1 VIRAEALETLMFL
14 VLKESGMDALS
25 SLGIPRAFQSLADP
39 RRANHTHRLIDIL
52 TLALL
57 AVLGGAEDWVNVAA
71 YARSKQAWLKTF
83 LDLPAK
89 IPSHDTFNR
98 LFARLNPDAFEQCFR
113 QWTATLADLS
123 GGKLV
128 AIDGKTLRSSFEHA
142 WDKSGMVHMVSAFV
156 QANHLVFAQEKT
168 NGKGGELD
176 AIKKLLSVLDLEGA
190 VVTIDALGCQKE
202 VAQLIV
208 EAKADYLLQVKGN
221 QPTLKDKIATLFAE
235 AALEKYQGFTHAT
248 CTTVDG
254 DHGRL
259 ETREAHVLWDVRH
272 LGAIAGEWAGLKSV
286 ALIRR
291 TRAVMGA
298 AGQRQISAQ
307 NHYYISSFDRRRKAA
322 TFLKCSRGHWGVEN
336 NLHWQ
341 LDVSFHEDQ
350 CRLHKGHG
358 AENFSRLN
366 RIALTLLKKETTLKV
381 GIATKRNLCG
391 WDNDYLLKVLAG

>member
-1 VIRAEALETLMFL
+1 V
-14 VLKESGMDALS
+14 
-25 SLGIPRAFQSLADP
+25 
-39 RRANHTHRLIDIL
+39 
-52 TLALL
+52 
-57 AVLGGAEDWVNVAA
+57 AV

-98 LFARLNPDAFEQCFR
+98 LLARLDPDAFEQCFR
-113 QWTATLADLS
+113 QWTATLAELS

-156 QANHLVFAQEKT
+156 QANHLVFAQET
-168 NGKGGELD
+168 TAGKGGELD
-176 AIKKLLSVLDLEGA
+176 AIKKLLHVLDLHGA
-190 VVTIDALGCQKE
+190 VVTLDALGCQKE

-208 EAKADYLLQVKGN
+208 DAKADYLLQVKDN
-221 QPTLKDKIATLFAE
+221 QPTLLAQLTTLFAE
-235 AALEKYQGFTHAT
+235 AELENYAGFRHAT

-254 DHGRL
+254 GHGRI

-272 LGAIAGEWAGLKSV
+272 LGALAGEWAGLKSV
-286 ALIRR
+286 ARIRR
-291 TRAVMGA
+291 TRDVMGA
-298 AGQRQISAQ
+298 AGQRQISVE
-307 NHYYISSFDRRRKAA
+307 NHYYISSLDRRRKAA
-322 TFLKCSRGHWGVEN
+322 TFLKSSRGHWGVEN

>member
-1 VIRAEALETLMFL
+1 
-14 VLKESGMDALS
+14 MDACT
-25 SLGIPRAFQSLADP
+25 SLGIPRAFHSLADP
-39 RRANHTHRLIDIL
+39 RRANHTYRLIDIL
-52 TLALL
+52 TLALV

-71 YARSKQAWLKTF
+71 YARSKKDWLQTF
-83 LDLPAK
+83 LELPAK

-98 LFARLNPDAFEQCFR
+98 LFARIHPDAFEACFR

-156 QANHLVFAQEKT
+156 QANHLVFAQEKAD
-168 NGKGGELD
+168 GKGQELC
-176 AIKKLLSVLDLEGA
+176 AIKKLLQVLDLKGA

-208 EAKADYLLQVKGN
+208 DAKADYLLQVKDN
-221 QPTLKDKIATLFAE
+221 QPTLRAKIATLFAE
-235 AALEKYQGFTHAT
+235 AELEKYQGFTHAT

-254 DHGRL
+254 DHGRI

-272 LGAIAGEWAGLKSV
+272 LGPIAEEWAGLTSV
-286 ALIRR
+286 AWIRR
-291 TRAVMGA
+291 TRETTGA
-298 AGQRQISAQ
+298 DGQRHSSTED
-307 NHYYISSFDRRRKAA
+307 HYYISTFNRRHKAA
-322 TFLKCSRGHWGVEN
+322 TFLACSRGHWGVEN
-336 NLHWQ
+336 ILHWH

-350 CRLHKGHG
+350 RRLHKGHG
-358 AENFSRLN
+358 AENYSRLN

-391 WDNDYLLKVLAG
+391 WDNDYLLKVLAA

>member
-1 VIRAEALETLMFL
+1 
-14 VLKESGMDALS
+14 MDARN
-25 SLGIPRAFQSLADP
+25 SLGIPRAFQTLADP

-52 TLALL
+52 TLALV

-83 LDLPAK
+83 LDLPTV

-98 LFARLNPDAFEQCFR
+98 LFARLNPDAFEACFR

-128 AIDGKTLRSSFEHA
+128 ALDGKTLRSSFAHA
-142 WDKSGMVHMVSAFV
+142 WDQSGMVHMVSAFV

-168 NGKGGELD
+168 DGKGQELS
-176 AIKKLLSVLDLEGA
+176 AIKKLLQVLDLQGA

-208 EAKADYLLQVKGN
+208 DAKADYLLQVKDN
-221 QPTLKDKIATLFAE
+221 QPTLKAKLATLFAE
-235 AALEKYQGFTHAT
+235 ATLEKYQGWTHAT

-259 ETREAHVLWDVRH
+259 ETREAHVLWDVQH
-272 LGAIAGEWAGLKSV
+272 LGVLAGEWASLRSV
-286 ALIRR
+286 VLIRR
-291 TRAVMGA
+291 TREMMGA
-298 AGQRQISAQ
+298 DGQRRSTTED
-307 NHYYISSFDRRRKAA
+307 HYYISSFNRRRKAA
-322 TFLKCSRGHWGVEN
+322 TFLACSRGHWGVEN

-350 CRLHKGHG
+350 RRLHKGHG
-358 AENFSRLN
+358 AENFSRLC
-366 RIALTLLKKETTLKV
+366 RIALVLLKKETTLKV

>member
-1 VIRAEALETLMFL
+1 M
-14 VLKESGMDALS
+14 LKESGMDAPT
-25 SLGIPRAFQSLADP
+25 SLGIPRAFHSLADP
-39 RRANHTHRLIDIL
+39 RRANRTHRFIDIL

-57 AVLGGAEDWVNVAA
+57 AVLGGAEDWVNVAH
-71 YARSKQAWLKTF
+71 YARSKQRWLQSF

-98 LFARLNPDAFEQCFR
+98 VFARINPDAFETCFR
-113 QWTATLADLS
+113 QWTATLAELS

-128 AIDGKTLRSSFEHA
+128 AIDGKTLRSSFAHA
-142 WDKSGMVHMVSAFV
+142 WDKSGMTHMVSAFV

-168 NGKGGELD
+168 DGKGQELS
-176 AIKKLLSVLDLEGA
+176 AIKKLLQVLDLQGA

-208 EAKADYLLQVKGN
+208 DAKADYLLQVKDN
-221 QPTLKDKIATLFAE
+221 QPTLRAKIATLFAE

-248 CTTVDG
+248 GTTVDG
-254 DHGRL
+254 DHGRI
-259 ETREAHVLWDVRH
+259 ETREGHVLWDVQH
-272 LGAIAGEWAGLKSV
+272 LGAIAGEWAGLRSV

-291 TRAVMGA
+291 TRDLIGA
-298 AGQRQISAQ
+298 DGQRQVRTED
-307 NHYYISSFDRRRKAA
+307 HYYISTFNRRRKPA
-322 TFLKCSRGHWGVEN
+322 TFLACSRGHWGVEN

-358 AENFSRLN
+358 AENLSRLN

-391 WDNDYLLKVLAG
+391 WDNDYLLKVLVA

>member
-1 VIRAEALETLMFL
+1 
-14 VLKESGMDALS
+14 MDAPT

-52 TLALL
+52 TLALV
-57 AVLGGAEDWVNVAA
+57 AVLGGAEDWVNVAV

-83 LDLPAK
+83 LDLPTV

-98 LFARLNPDAFEQCFR
+98 LFARLDPDAFEACFR

-128 AIDGKTLRSSFEHA
+128 ALDGKTLRSSFAHA
-142 WDKSGMVHMVSAFV
+142 WDQSGPGAPGVSAFV

-168 NGKGGELD
+168 DGKGQELS
-176 AIKKLLSVLDLEGA
+176 AIKKLLQVLDLTGA

-208 EAKADYLLQVKGN
+208 DAKADYLLQVKDN
-221 QPTLKDKIATLFAE
+221 QPTLKAQLATLFGE
-235 AALEKYQGFTHAT
+235 AALEKYQGWTHAT

-259 ETREAHVLWDVRH
+259 ETREAHVLWDVQH
-272 LGAIAGEWAGLKSV
+272 LGALAGEWAGLRSV

-291 TRAVMGA
+291 TRDLIGA
-298 AGQRQISAQ
+298 DGRRQVRTE
-307 NHYYISSFDRRRKAA
+307 NHYYISSFNRRRKAE
-322 TFLKCSRGHWGVEN
+322 TFLACSRGHWSVEN

-350 CRLHKGHG
+350 RRLHKGHG

-366 RIALTLLKKETTLKV
+366 RIALTLLKKETTRKV